1 MGFIYLQ
8 GGASFQPWYIL
19 SYCSSVHPG
28 TCFCDYRE
36 NGQILNAYYNFIR
49 ILRVIRDC

>member
-19 SYCSSVHPG
+19 SYCSTLVRVFVTIEKMDKFLMHII
-28 TCFCDYRE
+28 
-36 NGQILNAYYNFIR
+36 ILYVF
-49 ILRVIRDC
+49 